1 MVPIL
6 NLDQLLVV
14 LKSTFNNKP
23 MYMNTRIIAIV
34 FAVLL
39 FGSCK
44 KDFLD
49 RKPIS
54 DLTEGNF
61 FKTGADAESALYA
74 AYSSFQSEYYIFDN
88 YINNDVISDNC
99 YSGGDN
105 PNNFQLDGFTTTPL
119 NGNVSRD
126 WAYLYDAISR
136 ANAVLDNVPN
146 INSSDLTAVRKSQIL
161 GEASFLRAFQYFQ
174 LVNLYGEV
182 PLVLHKLNSTDPDVV
197 YHSKKPVSDI
207 YASIISDLKFAADN
221 VPVVYAD
228 KKQRITKGACNA
240 MLAKVYA
247 SKPNPDWN
255 SVLQYAEAVT
265 GTTTYKL
272 VNDFSQ
278 LWDGT
283 KENTTES
290 ILEIQFIA
298 GGAQGNWGPQLWLPP
313 SLTGDAWRKFNTPSN
328 DLIAAYT
335 SQNDTVRMNASILFQ
350 NNLPWTDPH
359 FPDGKIPFPYKQRS
373 ANGWASGNNYILLRL
388 ADIILLQAEA
398 KNELGNLAGAQSD
411 LNIIRNRVF
420 LANTT
425 ANSQGDLRD
434 AIALERRLE
443 LAFEGHRWFDL
454 KRTGK
459 AISTMNALGLGYNV
473 DANKLL
479 LPIPQNELDRNPKL
493 TQNPGY

>member
-1 MVPIL
+1 M
-6 NLDQLLVV
+6 
-14 LKSTFNNKP
+14 K
-23 MYMNTRIIAIV
+23 MNTRIIVIV

-74 AYSSFQSEYYIFDN
+74 AYSSFQTEYYIFDN

-126 WAYLYDAISR
+126 WAYLYEAISR
-136 ANAVLDNVPN
+136 DNAVLDNVPN
-146 INSSDLTAVRKSQIL
+146 INSSDLTTDRKSQIL
-161 GEASFLRAFQYFQ
+161 GEASFLRAFHYYQ
-174 LVNLYGEV
+174 LVNLYGDV

-197 YHSKKPVSDI
+197 YQAKKPVADI

-221 VPVVYAD
+221 VPAVYSD
-228 KKQRITKGACNA
+228 KKQRVTKGTCNA

-247 SKPNPDWN
+247 AKPNPDWN

-272 VNDFSQ
+272 VSDFSQ

-298 GGAQGNWGPQLWLPP
+298 GGTQANWGPQLWLPP

-328 DLIAAYT
+328 DLLSAFI

-350 NNLPWTDPH
+350 SNLPWIDSH

-411 LNIIRNRVF
+411 LNTIRNRVH
-420 LANTT
+420 LNNTT

-459 AISTMNALGLGYNV
+459 AVSTMNALGLGYNV
-473 DANKLL
+473 DVNKLL